1 MFNVRKHVFFV
12 TFFIFRLIVIFIS
25 KQVETQRELISGL
38 ETELDSK
45 RKSAEKLLSDAETIE
60 TESVELREQ
69 SSNLDRERE
78 VRGRT
83 CEQLKLERGQLLRE
97 SLALSQEHEAAV
109 DSERRAENH
118 LARSQ
123 AMKNVIAGVK
133 AVEKIVDYL
142 VL

>member
-1 MFNVRKHVFFV
+1 M
-12 TFFIFRLIVIFIS
+12 
-25 KQVETQRELISGL
+25 
-38 ETELDSK
+38 
-45 RKSAEKLLSDAETIE
+45 SDAETIE
-60 TESVELREQ
+60 TESIELREQ

-83 CEQLKLERGQLLRE
+83 YEQLKLERGQLLRE